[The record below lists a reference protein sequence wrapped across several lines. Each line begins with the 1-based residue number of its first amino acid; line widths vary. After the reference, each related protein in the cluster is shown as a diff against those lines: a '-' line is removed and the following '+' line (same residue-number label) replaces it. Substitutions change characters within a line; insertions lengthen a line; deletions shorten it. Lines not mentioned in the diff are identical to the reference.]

1 MHYCWP
7 RCWMPFIGALDCVS
21 NFSLNL
27 PLHPECKGH
36 PLSPPPYLQSLLG
49 MSELSVNCALLKGE
63 NRSNRSGILRHL
75 CTYILPLS
83 NLIERDTHALSLCL
97 LLPLFP
103 VNEISSFIPSFFL
116 FVSFFFFFFFFFF
129 KGILSDEME
138 FILRLTREI
147 YKKCHSRIQVTRSI
161 KFIEVPTLF
170 REELKFRDFKIHQ
183 SSD

>member
-1 MHYCWP
+1 MFQTLVLTCRCILNAKGTLCHRHRICNPFWGCPSCRWIALFLKERTDRTDPGYC
-7 RCWMPFIGALDCVS
+7 DTCVPIYCHFRIWS
-21 NFSLNL
+21 R
-27 PLHPECKGH
+27 E
-36 PLSPPPYLQSLLG
+36 
-49 MSELSVNCALLKGE
+49 
-63 NRSNRSGILRHL
+63 
-75 CTYILPLS
+75 
-83 NLIERDTHALSLCL
+83 THTLSLCASFCPFFRWMKFRAL
-97 LLPLFP
+97 SRL
-103 VNEISSFIPSFFL
+103 SSFSFP
-116 FVSFFFFFFFFFF
+116 FFSFFFFFFF